1 MTKEDEHRLKP
12 EKFRGLIRFR
22 RNSFDASRRII
33 YILDVQR
40 SSTRARIHSRNADL
54 NISAIFFLFLL
65 YHRADVLSGGLL
77 FPQPKRRENKI
88 ESSVL

>member
-1 MTKEDEHRLKP
+1 MTKEDEHRLQP

-54 NISAIFFLFLL
+54 NISAIFFVSSLPS
-65 YHRADVLSGGLL
+65 RWR
-77 FPQPKRRENKI
+77 PQRWFI
-88 ESSVL
+88 ISSTEKERK

>member
-54 NISAIFFLFLL
+54 NISAIFFCFFFTIALTSSAVVYYFLN
-65 YHRADVLSGGLL
+65 RKG
-77 FPQPKRRENKI
+77 EKI
-88 ESSVL
+88 K